1 MKNGTQV
8 KPVHIS
14 KTVDRSVDVSVNPY
28 KEALT
33 QEVDGHLH
41 EEPSLEM
48 KKCDL
53 AWSILSTVIDYTTT
67 KDNGPYVEMNTS
79 NLYNKLQEDEQL
91 ISGDSSDQWDER
103 FEEVTCSLHYSH
115 KFDDTNDVSTTYL
128 GSYMAKDEPR
138 TFPVDNHVPFDGRGM
153 SKAYLSNGTPMKLFF
168 DSGASRS
175 YLSKRFY
182 DSNPVLHDMPK
193 FVTTCTGI
201 RIGNGS
207 IVPALFVIPILFMAC
222 GHTFEIFTIVAEIDD
237 DMDLVFG
244 FKNMVE
250 TEGMLN
256 TRTGEY
262 DFIGRSIPIFPQ
274 NDLDVRP
281 GEKAYIKVKAPFCDK
296 LSGMICAKFFS
307 RDMVYTLRVKFQDN
321 QGIVQ
326 FRNGSNETAQ
336 LRKDKAV
343 GILDLRSIGYFKV
356 GYQKMVNMA
365 ESSKTFK
372 MYHYRQIKSEAK
384 TENWSTSDQYM
395 RITGRYGNEKSRK
408 TQEGET
414 QSELGRKS
422 DPHPWLT
429 EDDPRRHQTDEE
441 ILYEKIDL
449 SNSAL
454 SRKERTRLMK
464 MLIKYRDAFSLRDEI
479 GECPNLKADIK
490 VIDDSPF
497 FVRPFPISENDKPFM
512 DDQMERLV
520 SLGILSKNSTSH
532 TSPVMLITRKLTKDK
547 RPVVDFRL
555 LNTRILRR
563 NTSIPLMSDVLSI
576 LGNSECEVVS
586 CVDIKDAYHSIRLTE
601 MSKEY
606 CGILPY
612 FGSPIYRY
620 EVLPMGIACA
630 PQIWMDYITLILNE
644 LEDKKKYIAIMDD
657 LLIHSTKA
665 DHWKLL
671 EQLLKSMCK
680 NGLRLS
686 PKKCQLF
693 KTNLIYMGNEF
704 TITKRTMTITPLRS
718 RTEAITKIPTPRT
731 PKQCKSFC
739 GVVNYLSLFCPDLQ
753 KLLKPIVELTRKERP
768 FIWGDAQEKAFREVK
783 LRLKNPPVLHLPK
796 AEGRFILYSDT
807 SIEGTGS
814 SLWQIQEGKPKLIGY
829 ASKTLPEACSRYSVT
844 ELEMTGLLVNMN
856 LWKNLL
862 KHREFDAAVDH
873 AAVAQIM
880 KAKTEPATTRIMRL
894 LDRLSAYSFN
904 LYYVKG
910 RDMILSDYLSRHRQ
924 KDLDPSE
931 LIPISFCCLKT
942 YRSIIENRIGE
953 EIFCIKTRASAKA
966 SGETVGEVHGADKP
980 LDPNYKPEHQS
991 KSKLPSVTGKLS
1003 PEKVIRKPISQ
1014 TPSRHTPKR
1023 LATPKSVR
1031 IQSEVVSD
1039 VAIPDS
1045 NSTPKRTPIMVHGG
1059 ARPKTP
1065 MMVKTPLA
1073 PSTRPPL
1080 TPPHTH
1086 LQTPP
1091 YVPRKILSSTPPD
1104 IGEKNM
1110 NIHDKIIKEAEEK
1123 ISGFDKKM
1131 QELEE
1136 QNRKI
1141 FHPPPIEGIDIGG
1154 ADGLEILD
1162 PEIRIPTEED
1172 FVLPP
1177 PLESL
1182 LDKAKMAYK
1191 FLPKQGDIDRL
1202 IAKINKKVLRDT
1214 NLCVDLRDL
1223 KAAYLTSPHFRDIY
1237 LYLLQNRMPL
1247 GKGAAKRLDQNA
1259 RNYLILDGLLFKI
1272 LENGEGNLDT
1282 VLCIPTS
1289 KVHILLNAYHSSI
1302 LGGHTGITKCYH
1314 TISQRFY
1321 CPNLAENLRAYITGC
1336 HVCQLFKKGKDLKRP
1351 YQKRINLN
1359 VPAMTKISMDIKQ
1372 MPANKGYSHI
1382 LVLLCEVTNYMVALP
1397 LMSTRTP
1404 HILDAFQRGYLAY
1417 FGPPTHIIC
1426 DQDPAFTSSLMEAFV
1441 TQLNIKIVLVSPT
1454 NHQSLQAEHG
1464 IKSLSGLL
1472 VKHLSTVW
1480 SWHSVLPYSMLCYNG
1495 YSSPNLNGYSP
1506 YELVFGHKMTL
1517 SHELEIKVDTVV
1529 SGTFKDYYE
1538 KLKKNLQYMGERLQK
1553 FRSQRL
1559 DLLNKDREYQAFEVG
1574 QIVYMFQAR
1583 GSVVETGSRKIR
1595 CNYIG
1600 PLVIFKA
1607 VGPNQFLLMS
1617 LDGLVYPHL
1626 IEQSRLKAGTIWTTK
1641 GNVNNLADLRKALS
1655 TGLSIGAN

>member
-1 MKNGTQV
+1 
-8 KPVHIS
+8 
-14 KTVDRSVDVSVNPY
+14 
-28 KEALT
+28 
-33 QEVDGHLH
+33 
-41 EEPSLEM
+41 
-48 KKCDL
+48 
-53 AWSILSTVIDYTTT
+53 
-67 KDNGPYVEMNTS
+67 
-79 NLYNKLQEDEQL
+79 
-91 ISGDSSDQWDER
+91 
-103 FEEVTCSLHYSH
+103 
-115 KFDDTNDVSTTYL
+115 
-128 GSYMAKDEPR
+128 
-138 TFPVDNHVPFDGRGM
+138 
-153 SKAYLSNGTPMKLFF
+153 
-168 DSGASRS
+168 
-175 YLSKRFY
+175 
-182 DSNPVLHDMPK
+182 
-193 FVTTCTGI
+193 
-201 RIGNGS
+201 
-207 IVPALFVIPILFMAC
+207 
-222 GHTFEIFTIVAEIDD
+222 
-237 DMDLVFG
+237 
-244 FKNMVE
+244 
-250 TEGMLN
+250 
-256 TRTGEY
+256 
-262 DFIGRSIPIFPQ
+262 
-274 NDLDVRP
+274 
-281 GEKAYIKVKAPFCDK
+281 
-296 LSGMICAKFFS
+296 
-307 RDMVYTLRVKFQDN
+307 
-321 QGIVQ
+321 
-326 FRNGSNETAQ
+326 
-336 LRKDKAV
+336 
-343 GILDLRSIGYFKV
+343 
-356 GYQKMVNMA
+356 
-365 ESSKTFK
+365 
-372 MYHYRQIKSEAK
+372 
-384 TENWSTSDQYM
+384 
-395 RITGRYGNEKSRK
+395 
-408 TQEGET
+408 
-414 QSELGRKS
+414 
-422 DPHPWLT
+422 
-429 EDDPRRHQTDEE
+429 
-441 ILYEKIDL
+441 
-449 SNSAL
+449 
-454 SRKERTRLMK
+454 
-464 MLIKYRDAFSLRDEI
+464 
-479 GECPNLKADIK
+479 
-490 VIDDSPF
+490 
-497 FVRPFPISENDKPFM
+497 
-512 DDQMERLV
+512 
-520 SLGILSKNSTSH
+520 
-532 TSPVMLITRKLTKDK
+532 
-547 RPVVDFRL
+547 
-555 LNTRILRR
+555 
-563 NTSIPLMSDVLSI
+563 
-576 LGNSECEVVS
+576 
-586 CVDIKDAYHSIRLTE
+586 
-601 MSKEY
+601 
-606 CGILPY
+606 
-612 FGSPIYRY
+612 
-620 EVLPMGIACA
+620 
-630 PQIWMDYITLILNE
+630 MDYITLILSE

-671 EQLLKSMCK
+671 EQLLKSVCK

-718 RTEAITKIPTPRT
+718 RTEAINKIPTPRT

-753 KLLKPIVELTRKERP
+753 KLLKPIVELTRKGRP

-796 AEGRFILYSDT
+796 ADGRFILYSDT

-814 SLWQIQEGKPKLIGY
+814 SLWQIQGGKPRLIGY

-880 KAKTEPATTRIMRL
+880 KAKTEPVTTRIMRL

-910 RDMILSDYLSRHRQ
+910 KDMILSDYLSRHRQ

-942 YRSIIENRIGE
+942 YRSIIDDRIGE
-953 EIFCIKTRASAKA
+953 EIFCIKTRASARA
-966 SGETVGEVHGADKP
+966 SGETVDEVHGADKP

-991 KSKLPSVTGKLS
+991 KSKLPSFTGKLS
-1003 PEKVIRKPISQ
+1003 PERVTRKPISQ
-1014 TPSRHTPKR
+1014 TPSRHAPRR

-1039 VAIPDS
+1039 MTVPDS
-1045 NSTPKRTPIMVHGG
+1045 NPTPIRTHIMVHGG
-1059 ARPKTP
+1059 ARSKTP
-1065 MMVKTPLA
+1065 MMVKTPLT
-1073 PSTRPPL
+1073 PSTR
-1080 TPPHTH
+1080 PPHTH

-1091 YVPRKILSSTPPD
+1091 YVPRRILSSTPSETN
-1104 IGEKNM
+1104 GKNM

-1123 ISGFDKKM
+1123 ISGIDKKM

-1154 ADGLEILD
+1154 VDGLEILD
-1162 PEIRIPTEED
+1162 PEIKIPTEED
-1172 FVLPP
+1172 FILPP

-1191 FLPKQGDIDRL
+1191 FLPKQSDIDRL

-1223 KAAYLTSPHFRDIY
+1223 KAAYLTSPHFRDIC

-1247 GKGAAKRLDQNA
+1247 GRGAAKRLDQNA

-1314 TISQRFY
+1314 TIILRFY
-1321 CPNLAENLRAYITGC
+1321 CPNLAENLRAYITRC

-1404 HILDAFQRGYLAY
+1404 HILDAFQKGYLAY

-1426 DQDPAFTSSLMEAFV
+1426 DQDPAYTSSLMEAFV

-1454 NHQSLQAEHG
+1454 IHQSLQAEHG

-1574 QIVYMFQAR
+1574 QIVYVFQAR

-1607 VGPNQFLLMS
+1607 VGSNQFLLMS

-1641 GNVNNLADLRKALS
+1641 QNANNLADLRKALS
-1655 TGLSIGAN
+1655 IGLSIGAN

>member
-1 MKNGTQV
+1 
-8 KPVHIS
+8 
-14 KTVDRSVDVSVNPY
+14 
-28 KEALT
+28 
-33 QEVDGHLH
+33 
-41 EEPSLEM
+41 
-48 KKCDL
+48 
-53 AWSILSTVIDYTTT
+53 
-67 KDNGPYVEMNTS
+67 
-79 NLYNKLQEDEQL
+79 
-91 ISGDSSDQWDER
+91 
-103 FEEVTCSLHYSH
+103 
-115 KFDDTNDVSTTYL
+115 
-128 GSYMAKDEPR
+128 
-138 TFPVDNHVPFDGRGM
+138 
-153 SKAYLSNGTPMKLFF
+153 
-168 DSGASRS
+168 
-175 YLSKRFY
+175 
-182 DSNPVLHDMPK
+182 
-193 FVTTCTGI
+193 
-201 RIGNGS
+201 
-207 IVPALFVIPILFMAC
+207 
-222 GHTFEIFTIVAEIDD
+222 
-237 DMDLVFG
+237 
-244 FKNMVE
+244 
-250 TEGMLN
+250 
-256 TRTGEY
+256 
-262 DFIGRSIPIFPQ
+262 
-274 NDLDVRP
+274 
-281 GEKAYIKVKAPFCDK
+281 
-296 LSGMICAKFFS
+296 
-307 RDMVYTLRVKFQDN
+307 
-321 QGIVQ
+321 
-326 FRNGSNETAQ
+326 
-336 LRKDKAV
+336 
-343 GILDLRSIGYFKV
+343 
-356 GYQKMVNMA
+356 
-365 ESSKTFK
+365 
-372 MYHYRQIKSEAK
+372 
-384 TENWSTSDQYM
+384 
-395 RITGRYGNEKSRK
+395 
-408 TQEGET
+408 
-414 QSELGRKS
+414 
-422 DPHPWLT
+422 
-429 EDDPRRHQTDEE
+429 
-441 ILYEKIDL
+441 
-449 SNSAL
+449 
-454 SRKERTRLMK
+454 MK

-479 GECPNLKADIK
+479 GKCPNLKADIK

-532 TSPVMLITRKLTKDK
+532 TSPVMLITRKLTKHK

-630 PQIWMDYITLILNE
+630 PQIWMDYITLILSE

-657 LLIHSTKA
+657 LLIYSTKA

-718 RTEAITKIPTPRT
+718 RTEAINKIPTPRT
-731 PKQCKSFC
+731 PKQCKGFC

-753 KLLKPIVELTRKERP
+753 KLLKPIVELTRKGRP
-768 FIWGDAQEKAFREVK
+768 FIWGDAQEKAFKEVK

-796 AEGRFILYSDT
+796 ADGRFILYSDT

-862 KHREFDAAVDH
+862 KHREFDAAV
-873 AAVAQIM
+873 AQIM

-904 LYYVKG
+904 LYYVKS

-942 YRSIIENRIGE
+942 YRSIIDDRIGE

-966 SGETVGEVHGADKP
+966 SGEVVGEVHGADKP

-1003 PEKVIRKPISQ
+1003 PEKVVRKPISQ
-1014 TPSRHTPKR
+1014 TSSRHTPGR
-1023 LATPKSVR
+1023 LATPKLVR
-1031 IQSEVVSD
+1031 IQSEVAGD
-1039 VAIPDS
+1039 MTTPDS
-1045 NSTPKRTPIMVHGG
+1045 NPTPERTPIMVHGG

-1065 MMVKTPLA
+1065 MKVKTPLA
-1073 PSTRPPL
+1073 PSSEPPQ
-1080 TPPHTH
+1080 TH

-1091 YVPRKILSSTPPD
+1091 YVPRRILSSTPPETN
-1104 IGEKNM
+1104 GKNM

-1123 ISGFDKKM
+1123 MSGIDKKM

-1141 FHPPPIEGIDIGG
+1141 FHPPPIEGIDVGG

-1191 FLPKQGDIDRL
+1191 FLPKHGDIDRL

-1404 HILDAFQRGYLAY
+1404 HILDAFQKGYLAY

-1441 TQLNIKIVLVSPT
+1441 TQLNIKIVLVSLT

-1495 YSSPNLNGYSP
+1495 
-1506 YELVFGHKMTL
+1506 
-1517 SHELEIKVDTVV
+1517 
-1529 SGTFKDYYE
+1529 
-1538 KLKKNLQYMGERLQK
+1538 
-1553 FRSQRL
+1553 
-1559 DLLNKDREYQAFEVG
+1559 
-1574 QIVYMFQAR
+1574 
-1583 GSVVETGSRKIR
+1583 
-1595 CNYIG
+1595 
-1600 PLVIFKA
+1600 
-1607 VGPNQFLLMS
+1607 
-1617 LDGLVYPHL
+1617 
-1626 IEQSRLKAGTIWTTK
+1626 
-1641 GNVNNLADLRKALS
+1641 
-1655 TGLSIGAN
+1655 

>member
-1 MKNGTQV
+1 M
-8 KPVHIS
+8 
-14 KTVDRSVDVSVNPY
+14 
-28 KEALT
+28 
-33 QEVDGHLH
+33 DG
-41 EEPSLEM
+41 
-48 KKCDL
+48 
-53 AWSILSTVIDYTTT
+53 
-67 KDNGPYVEMNTS
+67 
-79 NLYNKLQEDEQL
+79 LY
-91 ISGDSSDQWDER
+91 
-103 FEEVTCSLHYSH
+103 Y
-115 KFDDTNDVSTTYL
+115 
-128 GSYMAKDEPR
+128 
-138 TFPVDNHVPFDGRGM
+138 
-153 SKAYLSNGTPMKLFF
+153 
-168 DSGASRS
+168 
-175 YLSKRFY
+175 
-182 DSNPVLHDMPK
+182 
-193 FVTTCTGI
+193 
-201 RIGNGS
+201 
-207 IVPALFVIPILFMAC
+207 
-222 GHTFEIFTIVAEIDD
+222 
-237 DMDLVFG
+237 
-244 FKNMVE
+244 
-250 TEGMLN
+250 
-256 TRTGEY
+256 
-262 DFIGRSIPIFPQ
+262 
-274 NDLDVRP
+274 
-281 GEKAYIKVKAPFCDK
+281 
-296 LSGMICAKFFS
+296 
-307 RDMVYTLRVKFQDN
+307 
-321 QGIVQ
+321 
-326 FRNGSNETAQ
+326 
-336 LRKDKAV
+336 
-343 GILDLRSIGYFKV
+343 
-356 GYQKMVNMA
+356 
-365 ESSKTFK
+365 
-372 MYHYRQIKSEAK
+372 
-384 TENWSTSDQYM
+384 
-395 RITGRYGNEKSRK
+395 
-408 TQEGET
+408 
-414 QSELGRKS
+414 
-422 DPHPWLT
+422 PH
-429 EDDPRRHQTDEE
+429 
-441 ILYEKIDL
+441 
-449 SNSAL
+449 
-454 SRKERTRLMK
+454 
-464 MLIKYRDAFSLRDEI
+464 
-479 GECPNLKADIK
+479 
-490 VIDDSPF
+490 
-497 FVRPFPISENDKPFM
+497 
-512 DDQMERLV
+512 
-520 SLGILSKNSTSH
+520 
-532 TSPVMLITRKLTKDK
+532 
-547 RPVVDFRL
+547 
-555 LNTRILRR
+555 
-563 NTSIPLMSDVLSI
+563 
-576 LGNSECEVVS
+576 
-586 CVDIKDAYHSIRLTE
+586 
-601 MSKEY
+601 
-606 CGILPY
+606 
-612 FGSPIYRY
+612 
-620 EVLPMGIACA
+620 
-630 PQIWMDYITLILNE
+630 LNE
-644 LEDKKKYIAIMDD
+644 LENKKKYIAIMDD

-693 KTNLIYMGNEF
+693 KTNLIYMGNGF

-718 RTEAITKIPTPRT
+718 RTEAINKIPMPRT

-753 KLLKPIVELTRKERP
+753 KLLKPIVELTRKGRP
-768 FIWGDAQEKAFREVK
+768 FIWGDTQEKAFREVK

-796 AEGRFILYSDT
+796 ADGRFILYSDT

-814 SLWQIQEGKPKLIGY
+814 SLWQIQEGKTKLIGY

-924 KDLDPSE
+924 KDLDQSE

-942 YRSIIENRIGE
+942 YRSIIDDKIGE

-980 LDPNYKPEHQS
+980 LDPNYQPEYQS

-1039 VAIPDS
+1039 MAIPDL
-1045 NSTPKRTPIMVHGG
+1045 NSTPERTPIMVHGG
-1059 ARPKTP
+1059 ARPKTRIAG
-1065 MMVKTPLA
+1065 TPIA
-1073 PSTRPPL
+1073 IPSQSGTQPL
-1080 TPPHTH
+1080 I
-1086 LQTPP
+1086 
-1091 YVPRKILSSTPPD
+1091 PRRILSSTPL
-1104 IGEKNM
+1104 GEKGENV
-1110 NIHDKIIKEAEEK
+1110 DKASRPIPRIIRDIEEK
-1123 ISGFDKKM
+1123 RREIEEKKD
-1131 QELEE
+1131 QLIRDLDEGRRRIVEG

-1141 FHPPPIEGIDIGG
+1141 FHPPPREGIDTGG

-1162 PEIRIPTEED
+1162 SEIRIPTEED

-1182 LDKAKMAYK
+1182 LDKAKMAYT

-1223 KAAYLTSPHFRDIY
+1223 NAAYLTSPHFRDIY

-1259 RNYLILDGLLFKI
+1259 RNYLTLDGLLFKI

-1302 LGGHTGITKCYH
+1302 LGGHAGITKCFH

-1336 HVCQLFKKGKDLKRP
+1336 HVCQLFNKGKDLKRP

-1372 MPANKGYSHI
+1372 MPVNKGYSHI

-1472 VKHLSTVW
+1472 GKHLSTVW

-1517 SHELEIKVDTVV
+1517 SYELEIKVDTVV

-1607 VGPNQFLLMS
+1607 VGPSQFLLMS